1 VRVLVDAVSGRTP
14 GGPGFKEAVLDDS
27 ALAEAYAVPS
37 TPWLRVNMVASLD
50 GAATGADGRTGS
62 INNPADKRV
71 FDHLRATA
79 DAIVVGAGTAR
90 VEGYGPDRV
99 PIVVVS
105 RSGQVPAGL
114 SQAPAGLVLLGTTA
128 LAPGLAEARE
138 LLGDEQV
145 LVTGQ
150 AHVDLAVLLD
160 QLHRRGLNNL
170 LSEGGPSLLRDLLAA
185 GLVDELCLTTVPRVV
200 AGSHLR
206 ITTGGPVDVP
216 MRLGLL
222 LEEDGTLIARWFVE
236 R

>member
-14 GGPGFKEAVLDDS
+14 GDPRSKEAVLDDS

-90 VEGYGPDRV
+90 AEGYGPDRV

-138 LLGDEQV
+138 LLGEEQV

-160 QLHRRGLNNL
+160 QLHRRGLSNL